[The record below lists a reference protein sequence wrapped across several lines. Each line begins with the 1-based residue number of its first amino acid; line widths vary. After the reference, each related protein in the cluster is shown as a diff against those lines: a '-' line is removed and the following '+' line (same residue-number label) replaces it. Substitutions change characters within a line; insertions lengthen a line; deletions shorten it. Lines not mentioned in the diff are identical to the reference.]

1 LLLSLTHN
9 TVLTGKAGSDDP
21 DNWHADALLFVP
33 SHRAVDDHHMLTFQK
48 RVLAVGW
55 ITAPTASLLLA
66 YTTATLGKARLEN
79 MVAI

>member
-1 LLLSLTHN
+1 
-9 TVLTGKAGSDDP
+9 
-21 DNWHADALLFVP
+21 
-33 SHRAVDDHHMLTFQK
+33 MLTFQK

-66 YTTATLGKARLEN
+66 YTTATLGKESLEN